1 MEHQMIMKEQK
12 EGNERKHDS
21 RRKNTHLTNIHR
33 QRLIDRSEERTQ
45 IEKWQQAES
54 WDDPKNNKAPE
65 RGRMT

>member
-1 MEHQMIMKEQK
+1 MIMKEQK

-33 QRLIDRSEERTQ
+33 QRLIDRSKERTQ

-54 WDDPKNNKAPE
+54 WDDPQKK
-65 RGRMT
+65 